1 MKSISTKL
9 FLALLSLTALVLV
22 ATLLLARWSFDYGF
36 LDYLNNKQQ
45 QRINNMAEDIA
56 VHYADN
62 DGQWTDSFRRSYRR
76 IYFKWFPGPSE
87 RPPRPNPHRPRPD
100 RHVNAPEELNHQVED
115 QAEGSHKQIA
125 EGSYSAEGSHK
136 EIRNQRVEEGRPLR
150 LGPGGGFRRRGS
162 RRGLNEEPIAVFDS
176 QGNVLAG
183 NHEQVLGKE
192 VLTATITYL
201 DEVVGEVSV
210 VKQVKFNSGVESS
223 FSVQQNKASL
233 FIAILSFILAGIA
246 SWLLARMLLAPIY
259 KTNNTIGSLVKGEY
273 STRLTVTRDDE
284 LGQLMLDVNR
294 LSETLQQNQLSRKRW
309 LADISHELRTPVTV
323 LSGEIEAV
331 LDGIRPLDQDSIESF
346 NHEVTRLKRL
356 IDDLYQLS
364 LSDIGGLRYE
374 FRSTNLKEL
383 FEIVIGQYQ
392 SQLKQAN
399 LELLTDFAGNVNLD
413 ADPSRLEQL
422 FTNLLNNSIAYT
434 DAPGKLKISLSRKDD
449 MAIIQF
455 NDSAPSVQESKFEE
469 IFEPLYR
476 EDSSRQRSKSGGG
489 LGLTISQNIV
499 KAHQGDIEV
508 KRSSLGG
515 LEFVIRLPIKRL
527 S

>member
-62 DGQWTDSFRRSYRR
+62 AGQWTDSFRRSYRR

-87 RPPRPNPHRPRPD
+87 RPPRPNPNRPRPD

-115 QAEGSHKQIA
+115 QAEGSHK
-125 EGSYSAEGSHK
+125 
-136 EIRNQRVEEGRPLR
+136 EIRNQRVEDGRPLP
-150 LGPGGGFRRRGS
+150 LGPGGGFRRRGGL
-162 RRGLNEEPIAVFDS
+162 RGLNEPIAVFDS

-192 VLTATITYL
+192 VLIAPIIYL
-201 DEVVGEVSV
+201 DKVVGEVRV
-210 VKQVKFNSGVESS
+210 MKQVKLNSGVESS
-223 FSVQQNKASL
+223 FSIQQNKASL

-383 FEIVIGQYQ
+383 FEMIIGQYQ
-392 SQLKQAN
+392 FQLKQAN
-399 LELLTDFAGNVNLD
+399 LELLTDFADNVNVD

-422 FTNLLNNSIAYT
+422 FTNLLNNSLAYT

-449 MAIIQF
+449 MAIIRF